1 MTIASATLPSPSLS
15 PPRGIGVLAI
25 ATGIAGIALLA
36 FHPGGAATDFAGVL
50 KEEAANRAA
59 DALVHGGFVV
69 VLALQAVC
77 YAMLSARLGLTRTV
91 VMAALVFFAF
101 GAAFLSGSMLVDG
114 LMTPAIAARYVS
126 KPDKIETAR
135 ALFVLMGTAI
145 SFLMPV
151 GLAFQSAAVA
161 AWGWALTASG
171 SRGLGLAALATGTVM
186 IAAMVAGLATM
197 NPIALMIGI
206 AGSAMWAMLA
216 GIALLRRA

>member
-1 MTIASATLPSPSLS
+1 
-15 PPRGIGVLAI
+15 
-25 ATGIAGIALLA
+25 
-36 FHPGGAATDFAGVL
+36 
-50 KEEAANRAA
+50 
-59 DALVHGGFVV
+59 LVHGGFIV
-69 VLALQAVC
+69 VLALQTVC

-91 VMAALVFFAF
+91 VVAALVFFAF

-171 SRGLGLAALATGTVM
+171 SRGLGLAALATGTLM